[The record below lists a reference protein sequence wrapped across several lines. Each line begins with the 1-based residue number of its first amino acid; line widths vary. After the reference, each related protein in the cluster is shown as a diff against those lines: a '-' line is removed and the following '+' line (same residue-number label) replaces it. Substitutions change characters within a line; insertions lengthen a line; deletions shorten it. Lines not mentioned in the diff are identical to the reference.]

1 MLHINLLMDG
11 IIFLNGKSIKQRTKH
26 TILSAPNTTQALK
39 KKKKD
44 MEKNQMKKKALK

>member
-39 KKKKD
+39 KKKKIW
-44 MEKNQMKKKALK
+44 KKIK